1 MQEPILLV
9 EDDYILQFSLATILR
24 REGYAVDTA
33 RNVSEARLALVSRR
47 PRIVLLDLGLPDG
60 SGIDILKACATEPDR
75 PLIIVTTANDS
86 PKAALEALSLGAFD
100 YLTKPINHETLRYTL
115 RRAVSYDQLR
125 QQVREYEQLKTEIEE
140 ASITVR
146 KVAHSISQA
155 LTAIMGEAQ
164 LVRAEVTDASL
175 LSSLDRIVRMAETVA
190 QHVTTIRT
198 LRLFA
203 LRESGGESAAEIG
216 YE

>member
-24 REGYAVDTA
+24 REGYAVDIA

-60 SGIDILKACATEPDR
+60 SGIDILKAWATEPDR

-86 PKAALEALSLGAFD
+86 PKTALEALSLGAFD
-100 YLTKPINHETLRYTL
+100 CLTKPINHEMLRYTL

-125 QQVREYEQLKTEIEE
+125 QQVRDYERLKAEVEE

-146 KVAHSISQA
+146 KVVHSISQA

-164 LVRAEVTDASL
+164 LVREEVTDESL
-175 LSSLDRIVRMAETVA
+175 LSSLDRIVRITETVA
-190 QHVTTIRT
+190 QHVTTIRS

-203 LRESGGESAAEIG
+203 LRESGGEQATEVRHT
-216 YE
+216 

>member
-1 MQEPILLV
+1 VQEPILLV

-125 QQVREYEQLKTEIEE
+125 QQVREYEQLKTEVEE
-140 ASITVR
+140 ASIAVR
-146 KVAHSISQA
+146 KVTHSISQA

-164 LVRAEVTDASL
+164 LVREEVIDESL
-175 LSSLDRIVRMAETVA
+175 LSSLDRIVRMAEAVA
-190 QHVTTIRT
+190 QHVTTIRS

-203 LRESGGESAAEIG
+203 LRESGGEAATEIG

>member
-125 QQVREYEQLKTEIEE
+125 QQVREYEQLKTEVEE
-140 ASITVR
+140 ASIAVR
-146 KVAHSISQA
+146 KVTHSISQA

-164 LVRAEVTDASL
+164 LVREEVIDESL
-175 LSSLDRIVRMAETVA
+175 LSSLDRIVRMAEAVA
-190 QHVTTIRT
+190 QHVTTIRS

-203 LRESGGESAAEIG
+203 LRESGGEAATEIG